1 MLSEALS
8 AAAQSRRRV
17 LSIQSH
23 VVHGY
28 VGNKSAIFPLQLL
41 NFDVDPV
48 NSVHFSNHTGYPSFS
63 GDVLSPDQLWKI
75 YESLRGLEKNM
86 YSHVLTG
93 YIGSKVLLSRIAKI
107 VADLRERSPDLIYVC
122 DPVLGDNGK
131 FYAPQEMVAAFVQDI
146 LPLATIL
153 TPNQFEC
160 EVLAAYA
167 EAVDRREITTLED
180 ACRCVDLLHSLGPQ
194 HVFVTSLDIF
204 EGYVTMLYSKS
215 GPPVSQTAEGG
226 DDSSPASSVSS
237 SGPREEIED
246 LGNGKWLLKLPTL
259 HYDTADVREQRGS
272 SRRSGGSSATSSEFS
287 PEKRERASSM
297 ASDTSEQTQNQT
309 GGGPDNSSTTAAE
322 TPQTAK
328 GSAFTGTG
336 DLTAALFLAH
346 SFDNPCELP
355 YAMELVA
362 ATMQAVL
369 SETARSGS
377 ARRIRFASAAGGG
390 GSGAANGATTTVTTT
405 VKVVPPEIRL
415 IQSKK
420 HIESPPLK
428 RWPSCRPEKCLEDD
442 SLPMVCQRVAG
453 KLKVKAVCFDMD
465 GTLTVPH
472 QIDFR
477 KMREQ
482 IGAPKGV
489 EILEYVE
496 GLPDKADRRAAHH
509 LIEQMELDACYT
521 LQPDAVFLLK
531 YLKKKGYKVGLITRN
546 HAGGVKA
553 FERELHLRDNVE
565 MEKVENPPPSSPSF
579 SFFDGVRT
587 RDDASDKMKP
597 KPSGDMIRDLCAKEF
612 GGVDPEKVLMV
623 GDHPDDVKCGEDAGS
638 WTCEIFSPV
647 PHPPVRRSHC
657 GADFH
662 VSTLTGLLRFL

>member
-226 DDSSPASSVSS
+226 
-237 SGPREEIED
+237 
-246 LGNGKWLLKLPTL
+246 
-259 HYDTADVREQRGS
+259 
-272 SRRSGGSSATSSEFS
+272 
-287 PEKRERASSM
+287 
-297 ASDTSEQTQNQT
+297 
-309 GGGPDNSSTTAAE
+309 
-322 TPQTAK
+322 TAK